1 MTKILYQNLG
11 SEKKILLM
19 HLSNK
24 INAFIVLTLKL
35 KRRILFHLL
44 VGKGNKKI
52 RTENHQG
59 LRMIGRYPIIMGG
72 GIRKTTLPPLKS
84 LKNGLKNDFVLNSIF
99 LSFLFSISEND
110 TVRNR
115 VSVGR

>member
-11 SEKKILLM
+11 SEKKILPM
-19 HLSNK
+19 QLSNK
-24 INAFIVLTLKL
+24 INAFIVLILKL

-72 GIRKTTLPPLKS
+72 YKE
-84 LKNGLKNDFVLNSIF
+84 NNSTP
-99 LSFLFSISEND
+99 SQIS
-110 TVRNR
+110 
-115 VSVGR
+115 